1 LTVRILGVSLIV
13 GGGALL
19 AWFMAS
25 QRPVQ
30 AVRRGR
36 RRVRFDHSLDL
47 TAPVAAVAESEPF
60 VLAPDDRPI
69 SRRVLGLFWLLLLIA
84 VVAVGI
90 AGGLWSL
97 GRLIFRAITNGL
109 GGG

>member
-1 LTVRILGVSLIV
+1 
-13 GGGALL
+13 
-19 AWFMAS
+19 
-25 QRPVQ
+25 
-30 AVRRGR
+30 
-36 RRVRFDHSLDL
+36 VRFDHSLDL
-47 TAPVAAVAESEPF
+47 TAPVVAVAESEPF

-69 SRRVLGLFWLLLLIA
+69 SRRVLGLFWLLLLIT

-97 GRLIFRAITNGL
+97 GRLIFRAINSGL